1 MRDSNMVNVDLNN
14 MVLGN
19 WRTTAA
25 GCVLGAATYLAK
37 AGMKLPET
45 REEWLAL
52 LIAAIFAG
60 CGIVQKDSS
69 VGSRATDIP
78 PIAKPEVVS

>member
-1 MRDSNMVNVDLNN
+1 MVKIDLNN

-19 WRTTAA
+19 WRTTVA

-37 AGMKLPET
+37 AGMKLPDT
-45 REEWLAL
+45 REEWFAL
-52 LIAAIFAG
+52 LLAAIFAG

-69 VGSRATDIP
+69 VGSRAIEGSP
-78 PIAKPEVVS
+78 NAKPEVVS